1 MWGYTEQ
8 QKNKLK
14 SIGVKKELLERKFES
29 IMERELTYS
38 EILKNYS
45 EQIKIKL
52 NNKKFNSLRQ
62 VEDIIR
68 KKLLELG
75 FIEVITPTLVSRN
88 SIIKMG
94 ISESDPLWDQI
105 YWLDNHSK
113 CLRPMLAPNLYV
125 LMNRLKNFIQNV
137 KIFEM
142 GSCFRKERGRKHLTE
157 FTMCNAVIYPPPKH
171 PRDELNELVEELMKA
186 LNINEYKIVDESSS
200 IYGKTVDI
208 VSKGIEIASCVIG
221 PVDIDAN
228 WKIDHPW
235 VGIGL
240 GLERLLMVI
249 NNSEKISEYS
259 RSLDY
264 LDGIYI
270 GGV

>member
-1 MWGYTEQ
+1 MWEYTEQ

-29 IMERELTYS
+29 LMERELTYS

-45 EQIKIKL
+45 DQIKIKL
-52 NNKKFNSLRQ
+52 NNKKFNSLRH
-62 VEDIIR
+62 VEDKIR

-75 FIEVITPTLVSRN
+75 FIEVITPTLLSRD

-94 ISESDPLWDQI
+94 ISESDPIWDQI
-105 YWLDNHSK
+105 YWLENHSK

-125 LMNRLKNFIQNV
+125 LMNRLRKFISNV
-137 KIFEM
+137 KIFEI
-142 GSCFRKERGRKHLTE
+142 GSCFRKERGRRHLTE
-157 FTMCNAVIYPPPKH
+157 FTMCNAVIFPPSKQPQ
-171 PRDELNELVEELMKA
+171 DELNELIQELMKV

-200 IYGKTVDI
+200 IYGKTIDI
-208 VSKGIEIASCVIG
+208 VSEGIEIASCVIG
-221 PVDIDAN
+221 PVDIDVN
-228 WKIDHPW
+228 WKIDNHW

-249 NNSEKISEYS
+249 NKSEKISEYS
-259 RSLDY
+259 KSLDY